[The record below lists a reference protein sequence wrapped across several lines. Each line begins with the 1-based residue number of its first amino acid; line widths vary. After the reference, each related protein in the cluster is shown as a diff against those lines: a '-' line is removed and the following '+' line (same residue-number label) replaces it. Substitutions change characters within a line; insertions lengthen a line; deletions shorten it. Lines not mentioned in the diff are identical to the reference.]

1 MGYSVLTDPK
11 KYIESFLKIK
21 TKEGKI
27 VPFKLNE
34 SQEKL
39 YRAIMEQVE
48 EGKPVRI
55 IILKARQMGFSTL
68 TEGLIFHDTATH
80 FLHNAMI
87 ITHKDEATTNLF
99 NMSKLFFERLPERMR
114 PMMKA
119 SNAKELIFEN
129 PTKDPKKKEKRPGLR
144 SKIKCTTA
152 GGKGVG
158 RSDTLTTLHAS
169 EVAFWPGDIL
179 DTLAGILQA
188 VPSLPGTMVIYE
200 STANGF
206 NAFKQLWDD
215 AVSGK
220 TDFVPLFFPWFE
232 MQTYRKPYHG
242 EELTAEEKDILER
255 FQLDHEQIMWRRWQ
269 IANNCNNDIKKF
281 KQEYPSTPEEAFI
294 ATGESVFDTEAIS
307 KRLYYL
313 LENSPVVKRG
323 CFTYEKTVKDS
334 QAGPFILLK
343 NREFVEKDNGEIEI
357 YKEPED
363 GVPYVIG
370 GDTAGD
376 GSDRFTL
383 HVLDNR
389 TGEQVA
395 RLMRTYDE
403 DEYTEQAYCLGMY
416 YNTALIAIE
425 ANFSTHPNKVLEWLR
440 YPRIYEREVPDN
452 YTGAMQ
458 KTYGFR
464 TTTVTRPLIV
474 AGLVTYFRDFLH
486 YIHDVETLRE
496 ALTFIRNEKG
506 KAEAEQGAHDDLL
519 MGLGIA
525 LQSRT
530 QHKME
535 AERAPKKKVKWTADM
550 WEDYRNADAKTKAYL
565 RERWGEP
572 TR

>member
-11 KYIESFLKIK
+11 RYIESFLKIK

-48 EGKPVRI
+48 AGKPVRI

-99 NMSKLFFERLPERMR
+99 NMSKLFFEGLPERMR

-220 TDFVPLFFPWFE
+220 TDFVPLFFPWYE

-242 EELTAEEKDILER
+242 E
-255 FQLDHEQIMWRRWQ
+255 
-269 IANNCNNDIKKF
+269 
-281 KQEYPSTPEEAFI
+281 
-294 ATGESVFDTEAIS
+294 
-307 KRLYYL
+307 
-313 LENSPVVKRG
+313 
-323 CFTYEKTVKDS
+323 
-334 QAGPFILLK
+334 
-343 NREFVEKDNGEIEI
+343 
-357 YKEPED
+357 
-363 GVPYVIG
+363 
-370 GDTAGD
+370 
-376 GSDRFTL
+376 
-383 HVLDNR
+383 
-389 TGEQVA
+389 
-395 RLMRTYDE
+395 
-403 DEYTEQAYCLGMY
+403 
-416 YNTALIAIE
+416 
-425 ANFSTHPNKVLEWLR
+425 
-440 YPRIYEREVPDN
+440 
-452 YTGAMQ
+452 
-458 KTYGFR
+458 
-464 TTTVTRPLIV
+464 
-474 AGLVTYFRDFLH
+474 
-486 YIHDVETLRE
+486 
-496 ALTFIRNEKG
+496 
-506 KAEAEQGAHDDLL
+506 
-519 MGLGIA
+519 
-525 LQSRT
+525 
-530 QHKME
+530 
-535 AERAPKKKVKWTADM
+535 
-550 WEDYRNADAKTKAYL
+550 
-565 RERWGEP
+565 
-572 TR
+572 